1 MTEVEKIISGITN
14 IKDYDISNDFEC
26 DEIEALR
33 KEGIITDEETFV
45 AMMKKLNNI
54 SDSISADFRQLNM
67 IATRGKMLLEFLQ
80 KSLEARDEE
89 DIKEADRLK
98 MLVEILLKT
107 YDFDRD
113 KVEAFLKD
121 GIITDEE
128 TVAKMIEILRKT
140 EF

>member
-54 SDSISADFRQLNM
+54 SDSISADFRQLKM
-67 IATRGKMLLEFLQ
+67 FATRVKMLLEFLQ

-89 DIKEADRLK
+89 DIEETDRLK

-113 KVEAFLKD
+113 KVEAFLKE

>member
-1 MTEVEKIISGITN
+1 
-14 IKDYDISNDFEC
+14 
-26 DEIEALR
+26 
-33 KEGIITDEETFV
+33 
-45 AMMKKLNNI
+45 
-54 SDSISADFRQLNM
+54 
-67 IATRGKMLLEFLQ
+67 MLLDFLQ

-89 DIKEADRLK
+89 DIEEADRLK

-113 KVEAFLKD
+113 KVEAQLKE